1 MPPDSPRTVTL
12 TCHPETPTD
21 AVRGI
26 AARVSRTRDAR
37 LAVSYILDGD
47 LDRVRLPAPRGSGP
61 LWQHTC
67 CEIFIGS
74 KAMPAYYEYNLSPSG
89 EWAAYAFDGYR
100 RPRAGEW
107 RSAAPALAVRGAA
120 GKLELEA
127 VISLDRLPALP
138 PGSPLSLA
146 LSAVIEDRDGALS
159 YWALRHP
166 AGRPDFHH
174 AEAFA
179 LDLERVDG

>member
-1 MPPDSPRTVTL
+1 MLCAANCFARPSCATSVLAT
-12 TCHPETPTD
+12 TD

-26 AARVSRTRDAR
+26 AARVSRMHDAG

-47 LDRVRLPAPRGSGP
+47 LDRVRMPAPRASGP

-67 CEIFIGS
+67 CEIFIGC
-74 KAMPAYYEYNLSPSG
+74 KGMPAYYEYNLSPSG

-100 RPRAGEW
+100 RRRAGEW
-107 RSAAPALAVRGAA
+107 QSAAPAVAVRGAA

-127 VISLDRLPALP
+127 VISLDSLPALP

-146 LSAVIEDRDGALS
+146 LSDSDAATRVHD
-159 YWALRHP
+159 P
-166 AGRPDFHH
+166 FFHM
-174 AEAFA
+174 
-179 LDLERVDG
+179 